1 MYKYLSSLSNLIY
14 PELSHSLF
22 LNFLKL
28 GLINKKFQK
37 KNLNVKL
44 WNKTFSNPLGL
55 AAGFDKNA
63 EVIAETTNLGFGFVE
78 VGTVTLNKQN
88 GNAKPRVFKIPEHQ
102 AVIQRLGFNNLGISE
117 FLKNCLRGYPLEGI
131 GVIIRANSFLNSLN
145 NRKSQTWQERY
156 TKE

>member
-28 GLINKKFQK
+28 GLINKKFQN
-37 KNLNVKL
+37 KNLTVKL

-63 EVIAETTNLGFGFVE
+63 EVITETTNLGFGFVE

-88 GNAKPRVFKIPEHQ
+88 GNVKPRVFKIPEHQ
-102 AVIQRLGFNNLGISE
+102 AVIQRLGFNNHGISE
-117 FLKNCLRGYPLEGI
+117 FSKNVSNFRKKSSKSIVGINICLL
-131 GVIIRANSFLNSLN
+131 
-145 NRKSQTWQERY
+145 Y
-156 TKE
+156 TSPIPRD